1 MSSIVGYLLDI
12 EHKYPA
18 LSVQSNDH
26 IKMNKQ
32 KKKMNDTKTRNRN
45 TIKEHNARGYW
56 TAYIQYARS
65 RSVRANWI

>member
-32 KKKMNDTKTRNRN
+32 KKKKWITQRHE
-45 TIKEHNARGYW
+45 IE
-56 TAYIQYARS
+56 IQ
-65 RSVRANWI
+65 

>member
-26 IKMNKQ
+26 IKMIEQ
-32 KKKMNDTKTRNRN
+32 KKKNEWHKDTKSKYN
-45 TIKEHNARGYW
+45 K
-56 TAYIQYARS
+56 
-65 RSVRANWI
+65 RA